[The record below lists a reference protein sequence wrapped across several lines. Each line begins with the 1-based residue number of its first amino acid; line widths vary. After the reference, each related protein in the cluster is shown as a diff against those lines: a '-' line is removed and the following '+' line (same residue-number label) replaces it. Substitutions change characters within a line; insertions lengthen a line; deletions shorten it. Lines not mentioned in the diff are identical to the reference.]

1 MERPADAL
9 LDRHSAEVPFEGV
22 PALAVNGDMGDTTKE
37 KQLAAL
43 EAAKLVEDGMV
54 LGLGTG
60 STAFYAIE
68 EIGTMVFNGFSVTA
82 VATSARTE
90 EQAVKLGIDLVSIDE
105 VDSIDLTIDGTDEFD
120 ANLNLIKGGGGAL
133 LKEKMVARK
142 SDRQVIIA
150 DSTKKVEKLGA
161 FRIPV
166 EVLPFTV
173 NYVRELIDD
182 SGGKGHIRMNGEE
195 YYLTDEE
202 NYIIDADYGLLDDP
216 YGISDYLNDIEGVVC
231 NGLFL
236 DLAEIVIV
244 GEDDRVVTYTREVE
258 QDGRDVQDGGLL
270 A

>member
-1 MERPADAL
+1 M
-9 LDRHSAEVPFEGV
+9 
-22 PALAVNGDMGDTTKE
+22 NGEMGDTNKE

-43 EAAKLVEDGMV
+43 EAAQMVEDGMV

-60 STAFYAIE
+60 STAYFAIE
-68 EIGTMVFNGFSVTA
+68 EIGTMVRNGFSVTA

-90 EQAVKLGIDLVSIDE
+90 EQALKLGIELVSIDD

-120 ANLNLIKGGGGAL
+120 LKLNLIKGGGGAL

-173 NYVRELIDD
+173 NYVKEMIDD
-182 SGGKGHIRMNGEE
+182 SGGTGHIRMDGDG
-195 YYLTDEE
+195 YYLTDEK
-202 NYIIDADYGLLDDP
+202 NYIIDADYGLMEDP

-244 GEDDRVVTYTREVE
+244 GQEDGVVTYTREEEVDDQE
-258 QDGRDVQDGGLL
+258 SGNGRLHG
-270 A
+270 

>member
-1 MERPADAL
+1 MEA
-9 LDRHSAEVPFEGV
+9 
-22 PALAVNGDMGDTTKE
+22 T
-37 KQLAAL
+37 
-43 EAAKLVEDGMV
+43 KLVEDGMV

-60 STAFYAIE
+60 STAYFAIE
-68 EIGTMVFNGFSVTA
+68 EIGTMVSNGFSLTA

-90 EQAVKLGIDLVSIDE
+90 EQALKLGIELVSIDD

-120 ANLNLIKGGGGAL
+120 SRLNLIKGGGGAL

-150 DSTKKVEKLGA
+150 DSTKWVEKLGA

-173 NYVRELIDD
+173 NYVRELIDE
-182 SGGKGHIRMNGEE
+182 SGGKGHVRMDGED
-195 YYLTDEE
+195 YYLTDEK
-202 NYIIDADYGLLDDP
+202 NYIIDADYGLMDDP

-236 DLAEIVIV
+236 DLAEMVIV
-244 GEDDRVVTYTREVE
+244 GEGDRVVTYTREIVE
-258 QDGRDVQDGGLL
+258 EPDDEDPEDRRLHG
-270 A
+270 